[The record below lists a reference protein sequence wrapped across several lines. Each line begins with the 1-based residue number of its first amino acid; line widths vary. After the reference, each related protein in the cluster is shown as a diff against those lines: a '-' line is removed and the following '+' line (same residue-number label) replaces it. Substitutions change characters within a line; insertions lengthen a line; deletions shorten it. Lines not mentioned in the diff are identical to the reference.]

1 MTFKEILENGRKYP
15 KLYWGNYSL
24 ELKDK
29 EINYFAMKAIP
40 NSKYPEGFYVVVN
53 SDWARGGVGNQLLTM
68 PCQIYEI
75 YDKDGVLIDKTNKT
89 PALRQIKEVKI
100 SRKEWM
106 CARSF

>member
-15 KLYWGNYSL
+15 KLYWGDYSL

-29 EINYFAMKAIP
+29 EINYFVLKEIP
-40 NSKYPEGFYVVVN
+40 KYPEGHYILVG
-53 SDWARGGVGNQLLTM
+53 SDWVRGGIGNQLITM
-68 PCQIYEI
+68 LYQTYEI
-75 YDKDGVLIDKTNKT
+75 YDKDEVLIEKTNK
-89 PALRQIKEVKI
+89 PPSLMEVKEVKI